1 MLWSNHSFAIK
12 RVWIGTVSWVNNK
25 AHGPLVCPFLRT
37 TLQIAIFERPNHNY
51 FLLDGKED
59 LMLKIK
65 AYEFIIGYRK
75 FPLSMQLLISKIC
88 MVSCMGL
95 FKSEI

>member
-1 MLWSNHSFAIK
+1 M
-12 RVWIGTVSWVNNK
+12 IGIVSWVNNK

-51 FLLDGKED
+51 FLQDGKED